1 MNVAVLKKNW
11 YFLVPGVLIAL
22 PALVI
27 AMYMG
32 IYGYTWSD
40 ALHSAMHF
48 SDSKTTYAI
57 KYSDSGLAKITPGM
71 EGRTVYELIGQ
82 PLEGHIVG
90 VKPGTNW
97 IYSTAGAQ
105 HHSYHERAV
114 IFDLNGAG
122 GVPRVKQVVKRFHVG
137 E

>member
-40 ALHSAMHF
+40 ALTARCISV
-48 SDSKTTYAI
+48 
-57 KYSDSGLAKITPGM
+57 TP
-71 EGRTVYELIGQ
+71 
-82 PLEGHIVG
+82 
-90 VKPGTNW
+90 
-97 IYSTAGAQ
+97 
-105 HHSYHERAV
+105 
-114 IFDLNGAG
+114 
-122 GVPRVKQVVKRFHVG
+122 KQLMR
-137 E
+137 